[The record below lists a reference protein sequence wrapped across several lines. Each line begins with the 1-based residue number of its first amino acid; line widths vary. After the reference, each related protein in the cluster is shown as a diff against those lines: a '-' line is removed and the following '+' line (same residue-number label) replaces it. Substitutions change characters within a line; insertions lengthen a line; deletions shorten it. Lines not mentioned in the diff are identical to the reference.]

1 MKVEYKNYVHIDYD
15 TNLEKEILHL
25 GNHRLRFRCIQRLCL
40 KYYGEQYLETWA
52 IYFEIV
58 DDKNRISGSDI
69 FNYYKIVISFDS
81 WYIPDDTIFKDFC
94 STISKEID
102 VPITNFEELSTAF
115 SLRRFFYFD

>member
-1 MKVEYKNYVHIDYD
+1 MKVEYKNYILRDYD

-25 GNHRLRFRCIQRLCL
+25 GNHRLRFRCIKRLGL
-40 KYYGEQYLETWA
+40 RHSGEEYLETWA

-58 DDKNRISGSDI
+58 DNKNRINGSDV
-69 FNYYKIVISFDS
+69 FSYYKVVISFDS

-115 SLRRFFYFD
+115 NLRRLFYFD